1 MGDGKLLGLKLIQ
14 VTSEKIKTIKG
25 RMKAAQDRQ
34 ESYADNRKRSLE
46 LNVGDNVFLKVA
58 PWKYMLRFNMKE
70 KLAPRYIRPFEI
82 T

>member
-1 MGDGKLLGLKLIQ
+1 
-14 VTSEKIKTIKG
+14 
-25 RMKAAQDRQ
+25 MKAAQDRQ